1 MSNRA
6 FSLVAG
12 REILDFLE
20 QSLGRPVNPNEVSTE
35 LQKVWRTAKAATY
48 NADKARRNAQV
59 KTPADEL
66 IKARRQVAEQLGRT
80 DLLESIYRSDSSDS
94 VLNLIRPDGRH
105 VSQESR
111 EKELFTRASVSPV
124 STSDGIQPIPFEWNQ
139 LTGVTGTP
147 WAGGTPAVEL
157 NSDLYPYRGR
167 GLSYDQGQFMA
178 AYRSDSV
185 IREGVANLVS
195 VMAGATIEV
204 QAPSLTERQAELLG
218 VNRDLLDMVAEA
230 INVDLHFGAVDFD
243 DAFEQML
250 RSGIINGFGL
260 YEFAINPHAPI
271 GKRITGLSP
280 RLPNT
285 VMRWVF
291 DGLSGELVGVQQTNP
306 NGSIYRS
313 GLAPFLD
320 IRKTVLLSIDKDG
333 DNFEGLSLVRS
344 ARQWDLLSMEV
355 TSASILHWQRFG
367 PGVPVLRRNSS
378 APNSAAASDAAFAAL
393 SKYANLADAVLE
405 LGDGI
410 DVELLQMQMNTGLE
424 GIIDMC
430 AKYKRSAIRDAI
442 SGLGTESAG
451 AYNLGDV
458 KSQMWLKGL
467 GVFARQ
473 IERAWSNLIR
483 VYCDLFF
490 PGLPI
495 YPTLRVT
502 GFATRSGTEVLNL
515 QTSFGT
521 LVQSGQ
527 YTDRELVEIAEKA
540 EVIWHGRGKEGEL
553 DDTQTAPVADG
564 ETPSDM
570 DAGIGNTEFDA
581 TQTNI
586 DETARAESTGLIAPP
601 EARRNAAVGLRRKRN
616 ASTDERWQPSIAD
629 SVLVKKI
636 AGGEP
641 LSQLDLRMIEA
652 YFVGSGNVTNS
663 PDWENQG
670 PSWQEFHCFGG
681 LEMAEW
687 LDTALSEK
695 PVISDIEPELEEPAT
710 RAVRYEHIDFTPPKG
725 VREAAAR
732 GLEVRASKPPS
743 ERGGTPV
750 GIARARDLSNGKKI
764 SPDTARR
771 MKAYFDRHE
780 IDKQGSTW
788 NNLGKGWQAWQ
799 LWGGDA
805 GQAWSAKLVRQMN
818 AADENSN
825 TSRGISG
832 FGRHKSDC
840 ECGSCNTTTSRART
854 MFDVETRTGL
864 FKTWRNLT
872 PVEQSVA
879 FDRIATEKTSAVEQM
894 TKAIEAQQKLHRTQW
909 TNTATP
915 YINNRDVAGIAN
927 LNIDWTEQYRQA
939 ILPSLRS
946 LSEFS
951 NADML
956 EEIAAQIG
964 SNTWVATS
972 DKTTGSASQVEA
984 AAMLASRAVNDRVNE
999 QLRGAALQAAN
1010 GAKLSVLAA
1019 ATLSVGNTGSGLLEQ
1034 AASTTVNETRAV
1046 TASEQGP
1053 KIEKA
1058 VYSAVMDRLTCI
1070 VCAKADGTEVDYG
1083 TEKYRQM
1090 TPPNPRCKSVTNSG
1104 GLRNLCQCVWVY
1116 EYAEMGIGPGPINVT
1131 SGGGLVVRQAVKPR
1145 VKLNLVVGLPGAG
1158 KSTWAALQDGIVIDR
1173 DNYVFGE
1180 DTENTYQYSGRVES
1194 LEALTDTL
1202 QSALPGDTVHFVACL
1217 LSEQARQNV
1226 IAYVTTA
1233 LDNEVEVMVTAFD
1246 IPAET
1251 IMAVNESRKSE
1262 PRGSIPVEQLIH
1274 LIDSYQLP
1282 DSSMDNVTIIALD
1295 RES

>member
-1 MSNRA
+1 MANRA

-35 LQKVWRTAKAATY
+35 LQRVWKTAKAATY
-48 NADKARRNAQV
+48 NADKARRSAQI
-59 KTPADEL
+59 KTPAED
-66 IKARRQVAEQLGRT
+66 IAKARRQVAEQLGRL
-80 DLLESIYRSDSSDS
+80 DLLESIYRRDSTDS
-94 VLNLIRPDGRH
+94 VLNLIRPNGSH

-124 STSDGIQPIPFEWNQ
+124 STSDGIQPVPFEWNE

-218 VNRDLLDMVAEA
+218 VNRDLLDIVAEA
-230 INVDLHFGAVDFD
+230 INVDLHFGNIDFD

-260 YEFAINPHAPI
+260 YEFAMNPNAPI

-291 DGLSGELVGVQQTNP
+291 DGITGELVGVQQTNP
-306 NGSIYRS
+306 NGNIYRS

-367 PGVPVLRRNSS
+367 PGVPVLRRSS
-378 APNSAAASDAAFAAL
+378 AAPNSAAASDAAFAAL

-424 GIIDMC
+424 SIIDMC

-483 VYCDLFF
+483 VYCDLYF

-502 GFATRSGTEVLNL
+502 GFATRSATEVLNL

-540 EVIWHGRGKEGEL
+540 EIIWHGRGKEGEI
-553 DDTQTAPVADG
+553 DDIQTAPVADG
-564 ETPSDM
+564 ETPTDM
-570 DAGIGNTEFDA
+570 DTGVGSEQFSATE
-581 TQTNI
+581 TNI
-586 DETARAESTGLIAPP
+586 DETARAESTGLIPPP
-601 EARRNAAVGLRRKRN
+601 EARRNAAIGLRRKRN
-616 ASTDERWQPSIAD
+616 APAPERWQPSIPD
-629 SVLVKKI
+629 SILVRKI

-641 LSQLDLRMIEA
+641 LSQLDLRMVEA
-652 YFVGSGNVTNS
+652 YFAGAGNVTNS
-663 PDWENQG
+663 PDWDNQG
-670 PSWQEFHCFGG
+670 PAWQEFHCFGG
-681 LEMAEW
+681 LDMAEW
-687 LDTALSEK
+687 LDTALAE
-695 PVISDIEPELEEPAT
+695 PAQNSDIATDLVTDLAEEPAT
-710 RAVRYEHIDFTPPKG
+710 RAVRYDHIDFTPPKG
-725 VREAAAR
+725 VREAAKR

-743 ERGGTPV
+743 QRGGTAV
-750 GIARARDLSNGKKI
+750 GVARARDLSNGKRI

-788 NNLGKGWQAWQ
+788 DEQGKGWQAWM

-805 GQAWSAKLVRQMN
+805 GQAWSGKLVMQMN
-818 AADENSN
+818 AADENS
-825 TSRGISG
+825 TTRATP
-832 FGRHKSDC
+832 HKSGC
-840 ECGSCNTTTSRART
+840 ACGNCITTRARA
-854 MFDVETRTGL
+854 MFDVETRTGT

-879 FDRIATEKTSAVEQM
+879 FDRIATEKSLAVERM
-894 TKAIEAQQKLHRTQW
+894 VKAIEAEQKLHRTQW

-915 YINNRDVAGIAN
+915 YITGRDVAGIAN
-927 LNIDWTEQYRQA
+927 LSIDWTERYRQA
-939 ILPSLRS
+939 ILPALRS

-951 NADML
+951 NQDML
-956 EEIAAQIG
+956 DEIAAQIG

-972 DKTTGSASQVEA
+972 ETVTGSASQVEA

-1019 ATLSVGNTGSGLLEQ
+1019 APLSVGNTGSGLLEQ
-1034 AASTTVNETRAV
+1034 AASTTVNETRAA

-1070 VCAKADGTEVDYG
+1070 VCAKADGTEVDFG
-1083 TEKYRQM
+1083 SDKYRQM
-1090 TPPNPRCKSVTNSG
+1090 SPPNPRCKSVTNSG

-1116 EYAEMGIGPGPINVT
+1116 EYAGIGIGPGPINAT
-1131 SGGGLVVRQAVKPR
+1131 SGGGLVVRQAGQKR
-1145 VKLNLVVGLPGAG
+1145 ATLNLVVGLPGAG
-1158 KSTWAALQDGIVIDR
+1158 KSTWAKSQSGTVIDR
-1173 DNYVFGE
+1173 DEYVLDGNAE
-1180 DTENTYQYSGRVES
+1180 YDYSGRVES
-1194 LEALTDTL
+1194 LEALVEAL
-1202 QSALPGDTVHFVACL
+1202 QEPNAEMVHFVACL
-1217 LSEQARQNV
+1217 LSDKSRRDV
-1226 IAYVTTA
+1226 IDYVNTA
-1233 LDNEVEVMVTAFD
+1233 LDTEIETTITAFD
-1246 IPAET
+1246 VPVEK
-1251 IMAVNESRKSE
+1251 IMEVNQARENE
-1262 PRGSIPVEQLIH
+1262 PRGSIPVEQLQH
-1274 LIDSYQLP
+1274 MIDAYELP
-1282 DSSMDNVTIIALD
+1282 DSGSGNVTIIALD